1 VKRFLTQLQ
10 PVDFGAVAKRGCFV
24 YCYLRADGTPYYVG
38 IASTAHRPVRK
49 GVSETRPPAQRCRVR
64 VMKTGLTWEMA
75 CQWERFYIA
84 RYGRKDI
91 GTGILRNRTEGGEGV
106 KSPSPETIA
115 KRVQSRGR
123 WVPSDAVRQK
133 MSVAQLGV
141 KRSPEAV
148 AKCAAALRGRK
159 RDPSVVAL
167 AAEKSK
173 EAKAAKKAALA
184 TSMGLTVEQLDQARA
199 EAAAERRRAY
209 KEQMRRADGIS
220 PKAQLPAGHVPTSKK
235 PETRLQYSRAHQERV
250 RAAAYALGMT
260 IPKYKQWVR
269 DGKPS
274 NHSPYLRKTTFMTR
288 KEICRRYYL
297 KKKEASA

>member
-10 PVDFGAVAKRGCFV
+10 PVDFGAIAKRGCFV
-24 YCYLRADGTPYYVG
+24 YCYLRADGSPYYVG
-38 IASTAHRPVRK
+38 IASTAYRPVCK
-49 GVSETRPPAQRCRVR
+49 GASETRPPAQRCRVR

-91 GTGILRNRTEGGEGV
+91 ATGILRNRTEGGEGV

-115 KRVQSRGR
+115 KRVQSRGK
-123 WVPSDAVRQK
+123 WTPSDAVRQK
-133 MSVAQLGV
+133 MRAAHLGV
-141 KRSPEAV
+141 KRSPEV
-148 AKCAAALRGRK
+148 VEKCAAALRGRK

-173 EAKAAKKAALA
+173 QAKARNKASLA
-184 TSMGLTVEQLDQARA
+184 ASMGLTVEQLDQARA
-199 EAAAERRRAY
+199 EAAAERRRER
-209 KEQMRRADGIS
+209 KKQRRLANR
-220 PKAQLPAGHVPTSKK
+220 PAPRARRTDGHVPKSKT
-235 PETRLQYSRAHQERV
+235 PEARLQYSRLYQERTK
-250 RAAAYALGMT
+250 AAAYELGMT
-260 IPKYKQWVR
+260 IPKYKQWLK

-274 NHSPYLRKTTFMTR
+274 DHSPYLRKTVFMTR

-297 KKKEASA
+297 KKKGAAL